1 LISPERSDDIMKENE
16 RIQDEKLQDV
26 LQDELLLLMNSS
38 ECAMFIAKSGS
49 EIELIYANDKFYS
62 MLQYTKEEYIDKFGN
77 SFMASVLTE
86 EKQKLR
92 TLIAR
97 QAAAGG
103 TLKLEYRAVR
113 KDNSVAW
120 LSLSAKAVVRDN
132 QLIYYSSCIDV
143 TKTKKTLDDIYN
155 AKREIDVMANSIPG
169 GVIKVRMSDFKLI
182 YANDGYFMLTG
193 YSRAEFH
200 MEYGG
205 FCDSVLY
212 PSDVDEVKRYVKLA
226 IENHGLLGFECR
238 LVSKS
243 GDIKWVYVSGRRIDN
258 DNGQPVYL
266 CILTDVTAK
275 KNIESEF
282 EDNLRRAE
290 VIAGILKAVLWTYD
304 IASSK
309 IKQSGMLESTY
320 SQQGRP
326 DSYQDL
332 QEMIQMLHPE
342 DEQRIKDSL
351 AQIKKT
357 KGQLQVRLRVRNS
370 VGIFQD
376 VEINAASI
384 CDTEGKPCKIY
395 GMTRVVNEPAPD
407 TVLDREKNE
416 NRLITLAKTAS
427 SKTED
432 DSITGLMPYSAFLS
446 KADKI
451 LRDRGDKKRY
461 AILCAD
467 INEFLKFSHHYGFS
481 ISNQILKIF
490 SQVLLNNIA
499 KDGLCSRVDGDYF
512 VVMFQYADHKE
523 LMRLMSSMVR
533 SKEEFDEQDGSVRFG
548 TTTGIYLVQPE
559 DDDLADMLEKA
570 DLARRSIKGLMG
582 NHYAIYTED
591 LKKDRFKE
599 EEIVDEIYNSMRSRS
614 IEICFMPRI
623 YKDKSNVIGC
633 KAIPRVLLKDG
644 QYIESVKLLKFIE
657 RGGKLNE
664 FAFVTLSSVCA
675 NMGAWKG
682 LGNRI
687 VPLSIEMTASE
698 LSMQN
703 TVDIIDDIVIR
714 RNNLEPSD
722 IIFEIHERYFA
733 EGTTVFDMNVDS
745 LCKKGYQVVISRFGS
760 DHTAVNALKRLPV
773 TGIKFHGG
781 FFNENTSNREK
792 VIFGKVVEMAKEL
805 GLSVTCGGIQTKQ
818 QEDFAK
824 AIGCEVFEGEMY
836 YGKVRHNVFEK
847 CFLSD

>member
-1 LISPERSDDIMKENE
+1 MKENE
-16 RIQDEKLQDV
+16 RIQDKKLQDV
-26 LQDELLLLMNSS
+26 SQDELLLLMNSS
-38 ECAMFIAKSGS
+38 ECAMFIAKSGP
-49 EIELIYANDKFYS
+49 EVELVYANDKFYS

-77 SFMASVLTE
+77 SLMASVLTE

-169 GVIKVRMSDFKLI
+169 GVIKVRMSDYKLI

-205 FCDSVLY
+205 FCDSVIY
-212 PSDVDEVKRYVKLA
+212 PSDMDEVKRYVKLA

-243 GDIKWVYVSGRRIDN
+243 GDVKWVYVSGRRIDD

-309 IKQSGMLESTY
+309 IKQSGTLESTY
-320 SQQGRP
+320 TQQDRA
-326 DSYQDL
+326 DSYRDL
-332 QEMIQMLHPE
+332 QEMAQMLHPE
-342 DEQRIKDSL
+342 DEQRIKESL

-370 VGIFQD
+370 LGIFQD
-376 VEINAASI
+376 VEISAASI

-644 QYIESVKLLKFIE
+644 QYMESVKLLKFIE

-682 LGNRI
+682 LGNRT

>member
-1 LISPERSDDIMKENE
+1 MKENE

-243 GDIKWVYVSGRRIDN
+243 GDIKWVYVSGRRIDD

-351 AQIKKT
+351 AQIKNT

>member
-1 LISPERSDDIMKENE
+1 MKENE
-16 RIQDEKLQDV
+16 RIQDKKLQDV
-26 LQDELLLLMNSS
+26 SQDELLLLMNSS
-38 ECAMFIAKSGS
+38 ECAMFIAKSGP
-49 EIELIYANDKFYS
+49 EVELVYANDKFYS

-77 SFMASVLTE
+77 SLMASVLTE

-120 LSLSAKAVVRDN
+120 LSLSAKALVKDN

-143 TKTKKTLDDIYN
+143 TKSKKTLDDIYN

-169 GVIKVRMSDFKLI
+169 GVIKVRMSDYKLI

-205 FCDSVLY
+205 FCDSVIY
-212 PSDVDEVKRYVKLA
+212 PSDMDEVKRYVKLA

-243 GDIKWVYVSGRRIDN
+243 GDVKWVYVSGRRIDD

-309 IKQSGMLESTY
+309 IKQSGTLESTY
-320 SQQGRP
+320 TQQDRA
-326 DSYQDL
+326 DSYRDL
-332 QEMIQMLHPE
+332 QEMAQMLHPE
-342 DEQRIKDSL
+342 DEQRIKESL

-370 VGIFQD
+370 LGIFQD
-376 VEINAASI
+376 VEISAASI

-644 QYIESVKLLKFIE
+644 QYMESVKLLKFIE

-682 LGNRI
+682 LGNRT

>member
-1 LISPERSDDIMKENE
+1 MKENE

-103 TLKLEYRAVR
+103 TLKLEYRAVS

-243 GDIKWVYVSGRRIDN
+243 GDIKWVYVSGRRIDD

>member
-1 LISPERSDDIMKENE
+1 MKENE
-16 RIQDEKLQDV
+16 RIQDKKLQDV
-26 LQDELLLLMNSS
+26 SQDELLLLMNSS
-38 ECAMFIAKSGS
+38 ECAMFIAKSGP
-49 EIELIYANDKFYS
+49 EVELVYANDKFYS

-77 SFMASVLTE
+77 SLMASVLTE

-120 LSLSAKAVVRDN
+120 LSLSAKALVKDN

-143 TKTKKTLDDIYN
+143 TKSKKTLDDIYN

-169 GVIKVRMSDFKLI
+169 GVIKVRMSDYKLI

-205 FCDSVLY
+205 FCDSVIY
-212 PSDVDEVKRYVKLA
+212 PSDMDEVKRYVKLA

-243 GDIKWVYVSGRRIDN
+243 GDVKWVYVSGRRIDD

-309 IKQSGMLESTY
+309 IKQSGTLESTY
-320 SQQGRP
+320 TQQDRA
-326 DSYQDL
+326 DSYRDL
-332 QEMIQMLHPE
+332 QEMAQMLHPE
-342 DEQRIKDSL
+342 DEQRIKESL

-370 VGIFQD
+370 LGIFQD
-376 VEINAASI
+376 VEISAASI
-384 CDTEGKPCKIY
+384 CDTEGRPCKIY

-644 QYIESVKLLKFIE
+644 QYMESVKLLKFIE

-682 LGNRI
+682 LGNRT

-781 FFNENTSNREK
+781 FFNENTSSREK

>member
-1 LISPERSDDIMKENE
+1 MKENE

-243 GDIKWVYVSGRRIDN
+243 GDIKWVYVSGRRIDD

-309 IKQSGMLESTY
+309 IKHSGMLESTY

>member
-1 LISPERSDDIMKENE
+1 MKENE

-243 GDIKWVYVSGRRIDN
+243 GDIKWVYVSGRRIDD

-357 KGQLQVRLRVRNS
+357 KGQLQIRLRVRNS

>member
-243 GDIKWVYVSGRRIDN
+243 GDIKWVYVSGRRIDD

>member
-1 LISPERSDDIMKENE
+1 MKENE

-243 GDIKWVYVSGRRIDN
+243 GDIKWVYVSGRRIDD

-582 NHYAIYTED
+582 NHCAIYTED

>member
-1 LISPERSDDIMKENE
+1 MKENE
-16 RIQDEKLQDV
+16 RIQDKKLQDV
-26 LQDELLLLMNSS
+26 SQDELLLLMNSS

-49 EIELIYANDKFYS
+49 EVELVYANDKFYS

-77 SFMASVLTE
+77 SLMASVLTE

-120 LSLSAKAVVRDN
+120 LSLSAKALVKDN

-143 TKTKKTLDDIYN
+143 TKSKKTLDDIYN

-169 GVIKVRMSDFKLI
+169 GVIKVRMSDYKLI

-205 FCDSVLY
+205 FCDSVIY
-212 PSDVDEVKRYVKLA
+212 PSDMDEVKRYVKLA

-243 GDIKWVYVSGRRIDN
+243 GDVKWVYVSGRRIDD

-309 IKQSGMLESTY
+309 IKQSGTLESTY
-320 SQQGRP
+320 TQQDRA
-326 DSYQDL
+326 DSYRDL
-332 QEMIQMLHPE
+332 QEMAQMLHPE
-342 DEQRIKDSL
+342 DEQRIKESL

-370 VGIFQD
+370 LGIFQD
-376 VEINAASI
+376 VEISAASI
-384 CDTEGKPCKIY
+384 CDTEGRPCKIY

-644 QYIESVKLLKFIE
+644 QYMESVKLLKFIE

-682 LGNRI
+682 LGNRT

>member
-1 LISPERSDDIMKENE
+1 MKENE
-16 RIQDEKLQDV
+16 RIQDKKLQDV
-26 LQDELLLLMNSS
+26 SQDELLLLMNSS
-38 ECAMFIAKSGS
+38 ECAMFIAKSGP
-49 EIELIYANDKFYS
+49 EVELVYANDKFYS

-77 SFMASVLTE
+77 SLMASVLTE

-120 LSLSAKAVVRDN
+120 LSLSAKALVKDN

-143 TKTKKTLDDIYN
+143 TKSKKTLDDIYN

-169 GVIKVRMSDFKLI
+169 GVIKVRMSDYKLI

-205 FCDSVLY
+205 FCDSVIY
-212 PSDVDEVKRYVKLA
+212 PSDMDEVKRYVKLA

-243 GDIKWVYVSGRRIDN
+243 GDVKWVYVSGRRIDD

-309 IKQSGMLESTY
+309 IKQSGTLESTY
-320 SQQGRP
+320 TQQDRA
-326 DSYQDL
+326 DSYRDL
-332 QEMIQMLHPE
+332 QEMAQMLHPE
-342 DEQRIKDSL
+342 DEQRIKESL

-370 VGIFQD
+370 LGIFQD
-376 VEINAASI
+376 VEISAASI
-384 CDTEGKPCKIY
+384 CDTEGRPCKIY

-644 QYIESVKLLKFIE
+644 QYMESVKLLKFIE

-682 LGNRI
+682 LGNRT

>member
-1 LISPERSDDIMKENE
+1 MISPERSDDIMKENE

-243 GDIKWVYVSGRRIDN
+243 GDIKWVYVSGRRIDD

-395 GMTRVVNEPAPD
+395 GMTRVVNEPASD

-687 VPLSIEMTASE
+687 VPLSIEMTAGE

>member
-1 LISPERSDDIMKENE
+1 MKENE

-745 LCKKGYQVVISRFGS
+745 LFKKGYQVVISRFGS

>member
-1 LISPERSDDIMKENE
+1 MKENE

-169 GVIKVRMSDFKLI
+169 GVIKVRMSDVKLI

-243 GDIKWVYVSGRRIDN
+243 GDIKWVYVSGRRIDD

>member
-1 LISPERSDDIMKENE
+1 MKENE

-266 CILTDVTAK
+266 CILTDITAK

-792 VIFGKVVEMAKEL
+792 VIFGKVVEIAKEL

>member
-1 LISPERSDDIMKENE
+1 MKENE

-243 GDIKWVYVSGRRIDN
+243 GDIKWVYVSGRRIDD

-760 DHTAVNALKRLPV
+760 DHTAVNALKRLTV

>member
-1 LISPERSDDIMKENE
+1 MKENE
-16 RIQDEKLQDV
+16 RIQDKKLQDV
-26 LQDELLLLMNSS
+26 SQDELLLLMNSS
-38 ECAMFIAKSGS
+38 ECAMFIAKSGP
-49 EIELIYANDKFYS
+49 EVELVYANDKFYS

-77 SFMASVLTE
+77 SLMASVLTE

-120 LSLSAKAVVRDN
+120 LSLSAKALVKDN

-143 TKTKKTLDDIYN
+143 TKSKKTLDDIYN

-169 GVIKVRMSDFKLI
+169 GVIKVRMSDYKLI

-205 FCDSVLY
+205 FCDSVIY
-212 PSDVDEVKRYVKLA
+212 PSDMDEVKRYVKLA

-243 GDIKWVYVSGRRIDN
+243 GDVKWVYVSGRRIDD

-309 IKQSGMLESTY
+309 IKQSGTLESTY
-320 SQQGRP
+320 TQQDRA
-326 DSYQDL
+326 DSYRDL
-332 QEMIQMLHPE
+332 QEMAQMLHPE
-342 DEQRIKDSL
+342 DEQRIKESL

-370 VGIFQD
+370 LGIFQD
-376 VEINAASI
+376 VEISAASI

-644 QYIESVKLLKFIE
+644 QYMESVKLLKFIE

-682 LGNRI
+682 LGNRT

-836 YGKVRHNVFEK
+836 YGKIRHNVFEK

>member
-1 LISPERSDDIMKENE
+1 MKENE
-16 RIQDEKLQDV
+16 RIQDKKLQDV
-26 LQDELLLLMNSS
+26 SQDELLLLMNSS
-38 ECAMFIAKSGS
+38 ECAMFIAKSGP
-49 EIELIYANDKFYS
+49 EVELVYANDKFYS

-77 SFMASVLTE
+77 SLMASVLTE

-120 LSLSAKAVVRDN
+120 LSLSAKALVKDN

-143 TKTKKTLDDIYN
+143 TKSKKTLDDIYN

-169 GVIKVRMSDFKLI
+169 GVIKVRMSDYKLI

-205 FCDSVLY
+205 FCDSVIY
-212 PSDVDEVKRYVKLA
+212 PSDMDEVKRYVKLA

-243 GDIKWVYVSGRRIDN
+243 GDVKWVYVSGRRIDD

-309 IKQSGMLESTY
+309 IKQSGTLESTY
-320 SQQGRP
+320 TQQDRA
-326 DSYQDL
+326 DSYRDL
-332 QEMIQMLHPE
+332 QEMAQMLHPE
-342 DEQRIKDSL
+342 DEQRIKESL

-370 VGIFQD
+370 LGIFQD
-376 VEINAASI
+376 VEISAASI

-395 GMTRVVNEPAPD
+395 GMTRVVNGPAPD

-644 QYIESVKLLKFIE
+644 QYMESVKLLKFIE

-682 LGNRI
+682 LGNRT

>member
-16 RIQDEKLQDV
+16 RIQDKKLQDV
-26 LQDELLLLMNSS
+26 SQDELLLLMNSS
-38 ECAMFIAKSGS
+38 ECAMFIAKSGP
-49 EIELIYANDKFYS
+49 EVELVYANDKFYS

-77 SFMASVLTE
+77 SLMASVLTE

-120 LSLSAKAVVRDN
+120 LSLSAKALVKDN

-143 TKTKKTLDDIYN
+143 TKSKKTLDDIYN

-169 GVIKVRMSDFKLI
+169 GVIKVRMSDYKLI

-205 FCDSVLY
+205 FCDSVIY
-212 PSDVDEVKRYVKLA
+212 PSDMDEVKRYVKLA

-243 GDIKWVYVSGRRIDN
+243 GDVKWVYVSGRRIDD

-309 IKQSGMLESTY
+309 IKQSGTLESTY
-320 SQQGRP
+320 TQQDRA
-326 DSYQDL
+326 DSYRDL
-332 QEMIQMLHPE
+332 QEMAQMLHPE
-342 DEQRIKDSL
+342 DEQRIKESL

-370 VGIFQD
+370 LGIFQD
-376 VEINAASI
+376 VEISAASI

-644 QYIESVKLLKFIE
+644 QYMESVKLLKFIE

-682 LGNRI
+682 LGNRT

>member
-1 LISPERSDDIMKENE
+1 MKENE

-243 GDIKWVYVSGRRIDN
+243 GDIKWVYVSGRRIDD
-258 DNGQPVYL
+258 DNGQSVYL

>member
-1 LISPERSDDIMKENE
+1 MKENE

-26 LQDELLLLMNSS
+26 LQDERLLLMNSS

-243 GDIKWVYVSGRRIDN
+243 GDIKWVYVSGRRIDD

>member
-1 LISPERSDDIMKENE
+1 MKENE

-226 IENHGLLGFECR
+226 IEHHGLLGFECR

-243 GDIKWVYVSGRRIDN
+243 GDIKWVYVSGRRIDD

>member
-1 LISPERSDDIMKENE
+1 MKENE

>member
-1 LISPERSDDIMKENE
+1 MKENE

-243 GDIKWVYVSGRRIDN
+243 GDIKWVYVSGRRIDD

-395 GMTRVVNEPAPD
+395 GMTRVVNEPASD

>member
-1 LISPERSDDIMKENE
+1 MKENE

-243 GDIKWVYVSGRRIDN
+243 GDIKWVYVSGRRIDD

-451 LRDRGDKKRY
+451 LREDKKRY